1 MAVSG
6 ERAPGR
12 RVPGGWPGDR
22 LPHGELVDAGGSRV
36 HVVRD
41 GSGRPPVL
49 LSSGLGGTW
58 LDWVPVVPLLAA
70 RHEVVR
76 FDRPGLGY
84 SPPVPWAPS
93 LRAEADRIAALVRA
107 LSPGEPGPS
116 PAEPE
121 ASSVQPEPST
131 SEAGSRPPV
140 IVAAHSMAAFHAEAF
155 ARLYPEL
162 VGGLVLVDPSSEP
175 EPDVLP
181 ARVRI
186 ALSELG
192 SRAGRLTGRAAGLLG
207 LTAALA
213 PPIRSFATMQATVRR
228 IDPVPPADARAAY
241 GTGEAIGATLAELA
255 CYRWQAVDLAR
266 IREDRPFP
274 AVPLIVLAATGRLRS
289 PGARQ
294 RSVSRA
300 RELAQMAP
308 GGRQMEIPDSG
319 HLVSFD
325 RPDAIADAIES
336 VTADMAAAAGD
347 APGQRGNSANG
358 E

>member
-12 RVPGGWPGDR
+12 RIPGGRPGDR
-22 LPHGELVDAGGSRV
+22 FPPGEMVEVGGSRL

-58 LDWVPVVPLLAA
+58 LDWVPVVPLLAG

-84 SPPVPWAPS
+84 SPAVPWAPA
-93 LRAEADRIAALVRA
+93 LRAEADRMADLVRT
-107 LSPGEPGPS
+107 LSPGEL
-116 PAEPE
+116 
-121 ASSVQPEPST
+121 EPS
-131 SEAGSRPPV
+131 AGERESYPRV

-162 VGGLVLVDPSSEP
+162 IGGLVLVDPSSEP
-175 EPDVLP
+175 GPDVLP
-181 ARVRI
+181 PRARI

-192 SRAGRLTGRAAGLLG
+192 SRAGLITGRAAGLLG

-213 PPIRSFATMQATVRR
+213 PPIRRFATVQATVRR
-228 IDPVPPADARAAY
+228 IDPVPPADARAVY